1 MMDTARIFQ
10 SGRSQAVRL
19 PKKYRF
25 QGKEVYVKHFGNGV
39 ILLPID
45 KSWDTLEAA
54 LLEFESG
61 FHLER
66 EQPIPQ
72 EREEITS

>member
-45 KSWDTLEAA
+45 KSWDTLVAA